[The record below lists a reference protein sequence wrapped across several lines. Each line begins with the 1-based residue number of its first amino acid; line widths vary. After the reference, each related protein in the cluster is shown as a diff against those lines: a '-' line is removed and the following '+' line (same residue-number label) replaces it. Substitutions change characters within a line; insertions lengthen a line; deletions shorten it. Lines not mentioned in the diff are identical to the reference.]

1 MASDRKGRGNPTE
14 RCESFSDLTHTWTS
28 GLISQAFLYIS
39 RAFKDNAKHV
49 MGAMKLVAAS
59 HPPEDLNRLG
69 MHMYVSI
76 SSFIFLAAFPVP

>member
-1 MASDRKGRGNPTE
+1 MIP
-14 RCESFSDLTHTWTS
+14 
-28 GLISQAFLYIS
+28 QAFLYIS

-76 SSFIFLAAFPVP
+76 TSFMLVTACNLCPDLRPSCADG